1 MKTLKRY
8 TLQFHESQEPVAGP
22 VTKFGGRP
30 SWLSAPTWPL
40 SRSTG
45 EPMRF
50 IGQVALEPDIVGD
63 LSTKLAFLFITD
75 PLDGYVDGTWE
86 PYGGENAVVIQPGSS
101 IDPSAPLEA
110 GPTLY
115 RMVPSGTPGLRE
127 AKPCEFA
134 VTLRPADESGDVG
147 DPSLEGNKVGGSPAF
162 IQYPEYPDER
172 GDWMLLLQLD
182 STDLP
187 FYVNFG
193 DAGVGYVFLSE
204 DGQRAAFLWQC
215 A

>member
-1 MKTLKRY
+1 MRVLNRY
-8 TLQFHESQEPVAGP
+8 TLEFQESQGPISGP

-50 IGQVALEPDIVGD
+50 IGQVALERENAGD
-63 LSTKLAFLFITD
+63 VSAKMAYLFITD

-86 PYGGENAVVIQPGSS
+86 PYGGENAVVVQPG
-101 IDPSAPLEA
+101 PAPELSAPLEA

-115 RMVPSGTPGLRE
+115 RMVPGATPGLLEPRS
-127 AKPCEFA
+127 CEFA
-134 VTLRPADESGDVG
+134 VTLNQEDESE
-147 DPSLEGNKVGGSPAF
+147 SLEGNKIGGSPAF
-162 IQYPEYPDER
+162 IQGPEYPDES
-172 GDWMLLLQLD
+172 GYWMLLLQLD
-182 STDLP
+182 STDVP

-193 DAGVGYVFLSE
+193 DAGIGYVFLSE